1 MTTSNST
8 VRTVRHPLAL
18 DECRAKCQPYLWNGP
33 DGMDWEV
40 GRHAEEVGGGGKK
53 TMSYNR
59 RDVMFPLTSR
69 RYVKVVFGCRLS
81 GFDIP

>member
-40 GRHAEEVGGGGKK
+40 GRHAEEVGGGGEENDVVQ
-53 TMSYNR
+53 SSR
-59 RDVMFPLTSR
+59 RDVPTD
-69 RYVKVVFGCRLS
+69 VQEVCKGCFWMSLVW
-81 GFDIP
+81 I